1 MPKIKTNRSAAK
13 RIKFNGKGKAIRRKA
28 NLRHIN
34 SYMTRRRK
42 RRLKVDSV
50 VDKTDR
56 KELREC
62 YPTVK

>member
-42 RRLKVDSV
+42 RRLKVDTV
-50 VDKTDR
+50 VDKTDQKR
-56 KELREC
+56 IKRMLP
-62 YPTVK
+62 YG

>member
-50 VDKTDR
+50 VDKTDQKR
-56 KELREC
+56 IKRMLP
-62 YPTVK
+62 YG

>member
-1 MPKIKTNRSAAK
+1 MPKIRSNRSAAK

-50 VDKTDR
+50 VDKTDQKR
-56 KELREC
+56 IKRMLP
-62 YPTVK
+62 YG

>member
-42 RRLKVDSV
+42 RRLKVDIV
-50 VDKTDR
+50 VDKTDQKR
-56 KELREC
+56 IKRMLP
-62 YPTVK
+62 YG